1 MELFRLLGTIAVEN
15 SAANQAIDET
25 TQKAHGS
32 GQKIGNAF
40 TSIGEKSLALGQKM
54 TAISAGATGLLGV
67 MVKSAADVKAMN
79 AQFEQTFA
87 GVEDKAS
94 TAMQRVADSSG
105 IIETRLKGVGTKL
118 YAFAKTTGMDTP
130 QALSMM
136 ERSLQ
141 VAADSAAYYDRSLD
155 ETTESLQSF
164 LKGNFEND
172 AALGL
177 SCTETTRNAAANK
190 LYGKSYMELSEAQKQ
205 LTLLQMVEDANKLS
219 GAMGQASRE
228 ADGWE
233 NIVGNLKEALK
244 QLAASIGETIL
255 PTVTTFAQKT
265 TEMIQSFSKMS
276 EGQKKVIV
284 VLVTL
289 AAAAAPV
296 LTVFGKMM
304 VTIGKV
310 VSTTSRLNTAFLG
323 CMAAVKNYKA
333 ATEGASLAAGVANGN
348 LTRQQA
354 IIGSIVP
361 KMGNLAS
368 KIGTFTSNTI
378 KSTAASIRDTAAKV
392 VNAVATSRVG
402 TAASSAAAK
411 VLAFAAAHRV
421 AILAT
426 LGLAAP
432 IIALAAYML
441 TTGASADEVAA
452 KITGFA
458 DKAASMITSFA
469 NAFPAM
475 VEGITQAIISVI
487 NSISAQI
494 PALVNA
500 IVPAMTQ
507 VITTVIK
514 VLPMLIP
521 AMIAAGIQ
529 LFMALVDSLTSILP
543 VLMDALVQ
551 ALQAII
557 GILPTLIPALL
568 QAAIT
573 LFMALVEA
581 IPTIINAL
589 VQAIP
594 QIISAIVGV
603 LPTLIP
609 ALLQGAVQ
617 LFMAFVQAL
626 PQVITALVGAI
637 PQVIDAV
644 VGIMPTLMPALQQA
658 SVQLFMA
665 LVYALPQVATA
676 LVQAIPPI
684 IQALWDGLVTG
695 LQTIWEAVK
704 TDALTAWK
712 NIKTAAGTQWN
723 SIKSKILQPIEA
735 AKSNIRSKVSAIKS
749 VFNFSSLVSRVR
761 SQFTSVKEKMV
772 APIEAA
778 REKLRAALNRIQ
790 SLFSSIKPKLN
801 ISVPDIHVS
810 GGKAPWGIGGKGV
823 KPSFSVSWHKLGAIF
838 KQPTIFDTRLGLQG
852 VGEAGAEAVAPIDT
866 LKKYVS
872 EAVAAGNAGQL
883 GQDELLK
890 EMIESNR
897 RTNQLLDAILQMMAN
912 QKILWNDRELGRMVR
927 QYAR

>member
-40 TSIGEKSLALGQKM
+40 TSIGEKSLALSQKM

-87 GVEDKAS
+87 GVEGKAS
-94 TAMQRVADSSG
+94 AAMQRVADSSG

-219 GAMGQASRE
+219 GAMGQAARE
-228 ADGWE
+228 SDGWE

-265 TEMIQSFSKMS
+265 TETIQSFSKMS

-284 VLVTL
+284 TLVAL

-354 IIGSIVP
+354 IVG
-361 KMGNLAS
+361 GLAT
-368 KIGTFTSNTI
+368 KINTFTTSTL
-378 KSTAASIRDTAAKV
+378 KSTAASIKDTAANI
-392 VNAVATSRVG
+392 VNAVAKSRVG

-411 VLAFAAAHRV
+411 VLAFAAAHKV
-421 AILAT
+421 AIIAT

-458 DKAASMITSFA
+458 EKAASMITSFA
-469 NAFPAM
+469 NAMPA
-475 VEGITQAIISVI
+475 VVDNLSGAFTSVL
-487 NSISAQI
+487 NSVVSVLPTVI

-500 IVPAMTQ
+500 
-507 VITTVIK
+507 
-514 VLPMLIP
+514 
-521 AMIAAGIQ
+521 GIE
-529 LFMALVDSLTSILP
+529 LFTSLVDSLTTIIP
-543 VLMDALVQ
+543 VLMDALLQ
-551 ALQAII
+551 ALQTII

-594 QIISAIVGV
+594 QIITAIVGV

-626 PQVITALVGAI
+626 PQVITALVQAI
-637 PQVIDAV
+637 PQIIDAV
-644 VGIMPTLMPALQQA
+644 TGMLPTLMPALQQA

-665 LVYALPQVATA
+665 MVYALPQIATA
-676 LVQAIPPI
+676 IVQAIPPI

-695 LQTIWEAVK
+695 LQAIWEAVK

-712 NIKTAAGTQWN
+712 NMKTAAGTQWN

-761 SQFTSVKEKMV
+761 SQFTSAKEKMV